1 MVPASASRS
10 EVAVALQGRALVLA
24 LRPGVAGGGSHF
36 NQEDSMAG
44 GNRKKTY
51 LILIVILVAILAFT
65 MF

>member
-1 MVPASASRS
+1 
-10 EVAVALQGRALVLA
+10 
-24 LRPGVAGGGSHF
+24 
-36 NQEDSMAG
+36 MAE